1 MKKTNTQVQQHSTK
15 SGNTISANKESHIEQ
30 ALTMY
35 KENVSPSE
43 TYFQAILSQIP
54 EQQKLKEGRAVRSP
68 YRWLAITQI
77 VTLAAVIIV
86 VLPSYIVPSDDAKMR
101 QNNPYYETD
110 KQIEA
115 FELLLDEEDSTHS
128 LEGYSL

>member
-1 MKKTNTQVQQHSTK
+1 MKQTNPTTQL
-15 SGNTISANKESHIEQ
+15 NTEQ
-30 ALTMY
+30 AIKRALAMY

-68 YRWLAITQI
+68 YRWLAITQM
-77 VTLAAVIIV
+77 VTLTAIVIA
-86 VLPSYIVPSDDAKMR
+86 VLPGYVTTPDDSR
-101 QNNPYYETD
+101 SNPYYETD

-115 FELLLDEEDSTHS
+115 FEQQIDAEDSTHS
-128 LEGYSL
+128 IQDYSL

>member
-1 MKKTNTQVQQHSTK
+1 MKQTNLTSQ
-15 SGNTISANKESHIEQ
+15 SHTEKAIEG

-43 TYFQAILSQIP
+43 TCFQAILSQIP

-68 YRWLAITQI
+68 YRWLAMSQM
-77 VTLAAVIIV
+77 VTFTAIMLV
-86 VLPSYIVPSDDAKMR
+86 VLPTYILPTHDQTS
-101 QNNPYYETD
+101 NPYYETD

-115 FELLLDEEDSTHS
+115 FEQQLNEEDSLRT
-128 LEGYSL
+128 LQDYSL

>member
-1 MKKTNTQVQQHSTK
+1 MKKTNLHNQLHSAK
-15 SGNTISANKESHIEQ
+15 HESNLSGNVGSHIEK

-68 YRWLAITQI
+68 YRWLAITQM
-77 VTLAAVIIV
+77 VTVFAVIIAV
-86 VLPSYIVPSDDAKMR
+86 IPSYTPAADNVKT
-101 QNNPYYETD
+101 NPYYETD
-110 KQIEA
+110 KQIQA
-115 FELLLDEEDSTHS
+115 FEQQIDNEDVERN
-128 LEGYSL
+128 LRDAGL

>member
-1 MKKTNTQVQQHSTK
+1 MKQTNQITQSHKETAIEK
-15 SGNTISANKESHIEQ
+15 S
-30 ALTMY
+30 LTMY

-68 YRWLAITQI
+68 YRWLAISQM
-77 VTLAAVIIV
+77 VTLTAIFLA
-86 VLPSYIVPSDDAKMR
+86 VLPSYVLTPDDAK
-101 QNNPYYETD
+101 NNPYYETD

-115 FELLLDEEDSTHS
+115 FEQQINDEDSLHNTAN
-128 LEGYSL
+128 YSL

>member
-1 MKKTNTQVQQHSTK
+1 MKQTNLTPQ
-15 SGNTISANKESHIEQ
+15 SHIETGIEKSL
-30 ALTMY
+30 AMY

-68 YRWLAITQI
+68 YRWLAITQM
-77 VTLAAVIIV
+77 VTLAAIVIA
-86 VLPSYIVPSDDAKMR
+86 VLPGYVTPTDDAKS
-101 QNNPYYETD
+101 NPYYETD

-115 FELLLDEEDSTHS
+115 FETQLDDEDSAHS
-128 LEGYSL
+128 LQDYSL

>member
-1 MKKTNTQVQQHSTK
+1 MKQTKFIQQ
-15 SGNTISANKESHIEQ
+15 SHIED

-68 YRWLAITQI
+68 YRWLAITQV
-77 VTLAAVIIV
+77 VTLSAIIIAI
-86 VLPSYIVPSDDAKMR
+86 LPSYFTQTQSLVS
-101 QNNPYYETD
+101 NPYYETEQ
-110 KQIEA
+110 QIEA
-115 FELLLDEEDSTHS
+115 FERQIDREDYENN
-128 LEGYSL
+128 LKDYVL

>member
-1 MKKTNTQVQQHSTK
+1 MKQTNITPQS
-15 SGNTISANKESHIEQ
+15 NIEK

-68 YRWLAITQI
+68 YRWLAITQ
-77 VTLAAVIIV
+77 VLTLSAIIFAIIPAYV
-86 VLPSYIVPSDDAKMR
+86 SQARDA

-110 KQIEA
+110 RQVEA
-115 FELLLDEEDSTHS
+115 FEQQIDNEDYQNN
-128 LEGYSL
+128 LRDYSL

>member
-1 MKKTNTQVQQHSTK
+1 
-15 SGNTISANKESHIEQ
+15 
-30 ALTMY
+30 MY

-77 VTLAAVIIV
+77 ATLCAVV
-86 VLPSYIVPSDDAKMR
+86 FAVLPTYVTQSHDA

-110 KQIEA
+110 NQVEA
-115 FELLLDEEDSTHS
+115 FEQKIDNEDYQNN
-128 LEGYSL
+128 LRDYSL

>member
-1 MKKTNTQVQQHSTK
+1 MKQTNP
-15 SGNTISANKESHIEQ
+15 ISQSHTEKAIES

-68 YRWLAITQI
+68 YRWLAISQM
-77 VTLAAVIIV
+77 VTLTAIVIA
-86 VLPSYIVPSDDAKMR
+86 VLPSYVLTPPDAK
-101 QNNPYYETD
+101 NNPYYETD

-115 FELLLDEEDSTHS
+115 FEQQIDDEDSTHS
-128 LEGYSL
+128 VQDYSL

>member
-1 MKKTNTQVQQHSTK
+1 MRTTNP
-15 SGNTISANKESHIEQ
+15 ISQSHIEQ

-68 YRWLAITQI
+68 YRWLAITQFA
-77 VTLAAVIIV
+77 TLCAIV
-86 VLPSYIVPSDDAKMR
+86 VAVLPTYVTELQNAR
-101 QNNPYYETD
+101 NNPYYETD
-110 KQIEA
+110 KQVEA
-115 FELLLDEEDSTHS
+115 FERQIDDEDYRNNIMDYT
-128 LEGYSL
+128 L

>member
-1 MKKTNTQVQQHSTK
+1 MKQTNLTTQSHTETAIEK
-15 SGNTISANKESHIEQ
+15 SLA
-30 ALTMY
+30 MY

-68 YRWLAITQI
+68 YRWLAISQM
-77 VTLAAVIIV
+77 VTLAAVVIA
-86 VLPSYIVPSDDAKMR
+86 VLPSYVLTPPDAK
-101 QNNPYYETD
+101 NNPYYETD

-115 FELLLDEEDSTHS
+115 FEQQIDDEDSQNN
-128 LEGYSL
+128 LQDYAL

>member
-1 MKKTNTQVQQHSTK
+1 MNKTNSQET
-15 SGNTISANKESHIEQ
+15 TIEK

-68 YRWLAITQI
+68 YRWLAITQL
-77 VTLAAVIIV
+77 VTAFAIIIA
-86 VLPSYIVPSDDAKMR
+86 VLPDYIQNSSDVSIS
-101 QNNPYYETD
+101 QNNPYLETD
-110 KQIEA
+110 KQIES
-115 FELLLDEEDSTHS
+115 FEKQIDKEDYERS
-128 LEGYSL
+128 LADFTL

>member
-1 MKKTNTQVQQHSTK
+1 MKQTN
-15 SGNTISANKESHIEQ
+15 NKHNYTVED

-68 YRWLAITQI
+68 YRWLAITQAL
-77 VTLAAVIIV
+77 TLSAIILV
-86 VLPSYIVPSDDAKMR
+86 VLPTYVLTSESIS
-101 QNNPYYETD
+101 NNPYHETD
-110 KQIEA
+110 IQIEA
-115 FELLLDEEDSTHS
+115 FEQQLDNEDYQHNVKDYLL
-128 LEGYSL
+128 

>member
-1 MKKTNTQVQQHSTK
+1 
-15 SGNTISANKESHIEQ
+15 
-30 ALTMY
+30 MY

-43 TYFQAILSQIP
+43 TYLQAILSQIP

-68 YRWLAITQI
+68 YRWLAITQM
-77 VTLAAVIIV
+77 VTLAAIVIA
-86 VLPSYIVPSDDAKMR
+86 VLPGYVVPTDETRMK

-115 FELLLDEEDSTHS
+115 FEQQIEDEDSQNN
-128 LEGYSL
+128 LKDYAL

>member
-1 MKKTNTQVQQHSTK
+1 MKQTNLTTQSHTETAIEK
-15 SGNTISANKESHIEQ
+15 SLA
-30 ALTMY
+30 MY

-77 VTLAAVIIV
+77 VTVVAIVIA
-86 VLPSYIVPSDDAKMR
+86 VLPNYTTTQNVPVDVRS
-101 QNNPYYETD
+101 NPYYETD

-115 FELLLDEEDSTHS
+115 FEQQIDNEDYQDHVTD
-128 LEGYSL
+128 YSLNK